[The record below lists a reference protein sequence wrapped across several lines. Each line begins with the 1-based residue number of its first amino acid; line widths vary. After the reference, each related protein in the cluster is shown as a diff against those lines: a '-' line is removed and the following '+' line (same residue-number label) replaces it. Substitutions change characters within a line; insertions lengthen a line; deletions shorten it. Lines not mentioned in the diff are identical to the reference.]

1 MLNKLNPFIG
11 LHKAIKNDNFFF
23 VIFTIGGLGIFLL
36 MPCGM
41 FITWEISMEALRITF
56 TGLLFSYSANAYY
69 WKEL

>member
-11 LHKAIKNDNFFF
+11 LYKAIKNDNFLF
-23 VIFTIGGLGIFLL
+23 VVLATGGITVSLL
-36 MPCGM
+36 IPCGM